1 MIKNIYVIAM
11 QEILITYTKRRTKM
25 SNLQRL
31 EKELDFLAE
40 LNAMIKIRLA
50 LCTEEIK
57 DILKED

>member
-1 MIKNIYVIAM
+1 
-11 QEILITYTKRRTKM
+11 M

-50 LCTEEIK
+50 LCTEEINN
-57 DILKED
+57 IFKEDENDTWRICEQKS